1 MTTSNDATTSVREYS
16 AMTVIVWGDHS
27 DETAE
32 AVKLRLQVD
41 AEDKSDLFPDMYK
54 VDVLDHADMD
64 PRDPDNVEIAEDL
77 ADRAR
82 TCEACREFHTLFT
95 FIARGGSSR
104 AYYSLRFLMQI
115 HESEC
120 WSGNIWGVP

>member
-1 MTTSNDATTSVREYS
+1 MTTNGDATRPVREYS
-16 AMTVIVWGDHS
+16 AMTVIVWGDRS
-27 DETAE
+27 DEAAE
-32 AVKLRLQVD
+32 TVKLRLQVD
-41 AEDKSDLFPDMYK
+41 AADKSAVFPDMYR

-64 PRDPDNVEIAEDL
+64 PRDPENIEIAENL
-77 ADRAR
+77 ATRAR

-95 FIARGGSSR
+95 FIARGGSTR

-120 WSGNIWGVP
+120 WSGQIWDDS

>member
-1 MTTSNDATTSVREYS
+1 MTTNSDARPVREYS
-16 AMTVIVWGDHS
+16 AMTVIVWRDRS

-32 AVKLRLQVD
+32 TVKLRLQVD
-41 AEDKSDLFPDMYK
+41 GDDKSAIFPDMYK

-64 PRDPDNVEIAEDL
+64 PRDPENMEIAEDL
-77 ADRAR
+77 ANRAE

-104 AYYSLRFLMQI
+104 SYYSLRLLMQI

-120 WSGNIWGVP
+120 WSGLEWGDS